1 MAPASVVV
9 GIAVTMTGRCR
20 WAIWAGWILTT
31 LGCGLLYLLDV
42 HTPTAA
48 WISLNLVVDLGT
60 GMLFPSMQ
68 FAIQASSS
76 NADLAFAVSMFTFF
90 RSFGQAV
97 RLSTLSSSSPAPS
110 PYTRA
115 QH

>member
-1 MAPASVVV
+1 
-9 GIAVTMTGRCR
+9 MTGRYR

-42 HTPTAA
+42 DTRTAA
-48 WISLNLVVDLGT
+48 WIFLNLVVGLGT

-97 RLSTLSSSSPAPS
+97 RPSLLPLRLPPAPD
-110 PYTRA
+110 
-115 QH
+115 